1 MKSSTPKLQMNGP
14 SQKRLIACVLV
25 TLNLFVFT
33 SLMRAADKPSFDIVE
48 IERPRIMAQAA
59 EYLTE
64 QPVTVTAAHSDRSA
78 GGLHDFFSEGDYW
91 WPDPQNPSGPYIQHD
106 GLTNTNNFVAHRH
119 AMIRF
124 SDIVATLT
132 SAYIL
137 TGDEKYS
144 KQVVKHLK
152 AWFVDEDTKMNPN
165 LLYGQAIKGRYTGR
179 STGVIDTIH
188 LVEVAQSVMLL
199 KNSPS
204 FSAKDYEAVR
214 AWFRDYLKWLTTHPY
229 GLGERDAKNN
239 HGICWSMQAAAFAK
253 LVDDEDVLN
262 WVRNEFKN
270 VYLTRNMTNSGGFP
284 AELGRTKPY
293 GYSLFVIDA
302 MAGIA
307 QIASTPTDNLWTFQT
322 VDGRGM
328 AKGLEFI
335 FPYFADKSKWPYPH
349 DVLFWDD
356 WPVRSPVLLF
366 GGVALNKP
374 EYLEVWK
381 RLKPDYSVDE
391 VKRNVP
397 LRHPL
402 LWVGPMK
409 PPVKK

>member
-1 MKSSTPKLQMNGP
+1 MNQP
-14 SQKRLIACVLV
+14 LQKRFVSWACFALNLIAFSAPLK
-25 TLNLFVFT
+25 
-33 SLMRAADKPSFDIVE
+33 AADKPAFDIVE
-48 IERPRIMAQAA
+48 IERPRIMAKAA
-59 EYLTE
+59 KYLSE
-64 QPVTVTAAHSDRSA
+64 EPVTVTASHSPRSA
-78 GGLHDFFSEGDYW
+78 GGVHDFFSEGDYW
-91 WPDPQNPSGPYIQHD
+91 WPDTNNPDGPYIQHD
-106 GLTNTNNFVAHRH
+106 GLSNPNNFVEHRH

-124 SDIVATLT
+124 SEIVGTMT

-137 TGDEKYS
+137 TGDEKYA
-144 KQVVKHLK
+144 QHAAKHLK
-152 AWFVDEDTKMNPN
+152 AWFVDPATKMNPN
-165 LLYGQAIKGRYTGR
+165 LLYSQAINGRFTGR

-188 LVEVAQSVMLL
+188 LVEVARSAELL
-199 KNSPS
+199 KGSPS
-204 FSAKDYEAVR
+204 FSARDYEAVK
-214 AWFRDYLKWLTTHPY
+214 AWFRDYLTWLTTHPY
-229 GLGERDAKNN
+229 GLEERAAKNN
-239 HGICWSMQAAAFAK
+239 HGICWSMQAAEFAK
-253 LVDDEDVLN
+253 LAGDEDVLN

-307 QIASTPTDNLWTFQT
+307 QIASTPGDNLWTYQT
-322 VDGRGM
+322 PDGRGM

-335 FPYFADKSKWPYPH
+335 FPYIADKSKLPYKH
-349 DVLFWDD
+349 DVLYWDQ
-356 WPVRSPVLLF
+356 WPVRQPCLLF
-366 GGVALNKP
+366 GGIALNKP

-381 RLKPDYSVDE
+381 KLKADSDVDE

-409 PPVKK
+409 PVK